1 MDEFNYDEVREKELN
16 ILKEFGIPT
25 LTNDYV
31 GKTIS
36 YKYQSFFVFTDNT
49 CFYSD
54 DSLGM
59 ICDHDDISLH
69 SYLKLWEDKFPKE
82 ILEIRL
88 RQKWFERQDLIDL
101 INGLPN
107 GTDFSNLCIQIKDL
121 LKPTRDAN

>member
-1 MDEFNYDEVREKELN
+1 MEDFNYDEIRELEINL
-16 ILKEFGIPT
+16 LKEYGIPT

-31 GKTIS
+31 GKTIL
-36 YKYQSFFVFTDNT
+36 YKHQSFFVFTDNT

-82 ILEIRL
+82 IRL
-88 RQKWFERQDLIDL
+88 REKWFDRQDLVDL
-101 INGLPN
+101 INGLPKE
-107 GTDFSNLCIQIKDL
+107 TDFSKLCIQIKEL
-121 LKPTRDAN
+121 LETK

>member
-1 MDEFNYDEVREKELN
+1 MEEFNYDEERELEINL
-16 ILKEFGIPT
+16 LREHGIPI
-25 LTNDYV
+25 LTNEFI
-31 GKTIS
+31 GKTIA
-36 YKYQSFFVFTDNT
+36 YTHKSFFVFTDNT

-59 ICDHDDISLH
+59 ICDHDDISLR
-69 SYLKLWEDKFPKE
+69 SYLKLWEEKFPKE

-107 GTDFSNLCIQIKDL
+107 ATDFSNLCIQIKEL
-121 LKPTRDAN
+121 LKTK